1 MTEHLPETGP
11 DTPAPRR
18 ARTRNVEADQLR
30 MRIIALG
37 SLVIALLADASDDQ
51 RTRVRDMADYISPR
65 PGCTPHRLTLRAA
78 ESMRRLL
85 ERADRF
91 PLPSPAP

>member
-1 MTEHLPETGP
+1 MTEHLPVSGP

-18 ARTRNVEADQLR
+18 PRTRNVEADQLR
-30 MRIIALG
+30 MRVIALE

-51 RTRVRDMADYISPR
+51 RMRVRDMADYISPR

-78 ESMRRLL
+78 ESMRSLL

-91 PLPSPAP
+91 PIPSPAA